1 MRLWLGCVDRR
12 TSRLLEEIIMS
23 PKPENSSKS
32 KPKSVKLT
40 DAELEKASG
49 GGSSRVARNSTAARR
64 ARTPKR

>member
-1 MRLWLGCVDRR
+1 M
-12 TSRLLEEIIMS
+12 TS
-23 PKPENSSKS
+23 KPANSSKS

-49 GGSSRVARNSTAARR
+49 GGSSRVARNSTAARH